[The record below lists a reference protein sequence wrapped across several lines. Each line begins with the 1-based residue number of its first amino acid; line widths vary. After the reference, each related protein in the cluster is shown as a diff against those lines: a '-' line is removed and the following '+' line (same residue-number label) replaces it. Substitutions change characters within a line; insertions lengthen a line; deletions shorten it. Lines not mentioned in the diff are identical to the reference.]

1 MLALIVFGM
10 NNELEMIG
18 PVNFPCPNC
27 HYTPTNLAWA
37 HRKATV
43 YFIPLF
49 GMGKSYALTCD
60 HCGLQTE
67 IDQQLG
73 EELHRSLSELAP
85 RAAFAAAPAAPSDTP
100 LPHPPTAAGQPTTVL
115 SQPALGSRPAS
126 VSFGSAAE
134 AEDNE
139 RTQPLRPDALA
150 SQPGR
155 EAPVPLAATAQAA
168 TCGRCGSAVPAGAQ
182 FCQACGAALGP
193 PTPRA
198 VRACANCGY
207 RQSAGQF
214 CNNCGHPLPPA

>member
-1 MLALIVFGM
+1 MLVLIVFGL
-10 NNELEMIG
+10 NNELEMIEQ
-18 PVNFPCPNC
+18 VNFPCPNC

-60 HCGLQTE
+60 NCGLQTE

-73 EELHRSLSELAP
+73 EELQRSLSELAP
-85 RAAFAAAPAAPSDTP
+85 GAGFATAPAAPSETPRPP
-100 LPHPPTAAGQPTTVL
+100 LPAAVGQPTTLL
-115 SQPALGSRPAS
+115 SEPVSGGGPALVG
-126 VSFGSAAE
+126 FGSAVA

-139 RTQPLRPDALA
+139 RTRPLRPDAVA
-150 SQPGR
+150 R
-155 EAPVPLAATAQAA
+155 ESGGGAPVPLAATAPAA
-168 TCGRCGSAVPAGAQ
+168 ICGRCGSDVPAGAK
-182 FCQACGAALGP
+182 FCQACGAPLGP
-193 PTPRA
+193 PALKA